1 MKIEKISD
9 NQIRCTLTR
18 ADLAD
23 RELKI
28 SELAYGSE
36 KAKSLFHDMIQQA
49 AHEFGF
55 EADDAPLM
63 IEAIPTSSDC
73 IVLIITKVDNPEEL
87 DARFSK
93 FAPSLSENTNNK
105 MQNVLDKLEG
115 AEHFLDLLDKVKEAV
130 AKQPESMDTE
140 ETENVSEN
148 TNNKMQNVLDKLE
161 GAEHFL
167 DLLDKV
173 KEAVAKQPESMDT
186 EETENDSAKS
196 PEVRLF
202 IFDSLDSVIH
212 ASHLLAGMYFGSN
225 SLYKD
230 AKDDVYI
237 LVLSQ
242 SEHTLNDFN
251 RVCNMLTE
259 YASLEKAD
267 GATLAYLEEHC
278 ELIVSKDAVQKLASI

>member
-140 ETENVSEN
+140 ETENASV
-148 TNNKMQNVLDKLE
+148 
-161 GAEHFL
+161 
-167 DLLDKV
+167 
-173 KEAVAKQPESMDT
+173 
-186 EETENDSAKS
+186 KS

-212 ASHLLAGMYFGSN
+212 ASHLLASMNFGSN